1 MELNHAHR
9 WNEIRFNTG
18 IFIKNLPFYCIVTQ
32 SRTKRSLPTF
42 NMRGISL
49 SLQHEV
55 KGGRRNLI
63 FPSLLCR
70 NHIKA
75 CSNRRTGF
83 IQEESTSQTSVN
95 SSFCN
100 QEGTSLF
107 SVYFC
112 FNCRQTGASQKQS
125 KFWEQALLVLHG

>member
-1 MELNHAHR
+1 MH
-9 WNEIRFNTG
+9 
-18 IFIKNLPFYCIVTQ
+18 
-32 SRTKRSLPTF
+32 
-42 NMRGISL
+42 GISL

-55 KGGRRNLI
+55 KGGRRDLI

-75 CSNRRTGF
+75 CSNRRTEL
-83 IQEESTSQTSVN
+83 IQEESTSQTSVS

-112 FNCRQTGASQKQS
+112 FNCGQTGASQKQN
-125 KFWEQALLVLHG
+125 KFWEQALLVLHGQQLSELWWIGKSFQTSAPEFFLERYGKKSGFFFNQF